1 VLPIPSALVY
11 AAVGWTGMRLR
22 IFILLDLIG
31 TALWVGL
38 NVGLGY
44 AIGQSAV
51 DVAKAISRYALIL
64 TLVLIVVVVVLQF
77 RRSSRPP
84 NPL

>member
-1 VLPIPSALVY
+1 
-11 AAVGWTGMRLR
+11 
-22 IFILLDLIG
+22 
-31 TALWVGL
+31 VGL